1 MPPQI
6 LIPRPD
12 TGSIPM
18 IAATFQRRA
27 NKGPLF
33 STSQLDTRTG
43 LAGTAGLLMVV
54 RLAGYSLRAET
65 QKMED

>member
-6 LIPRPD
+6 LIPRSD
-12 TGSIPM
+12 TGGIPT

-33 STSQLDTRTG
+33 SASQLDTRTG
-43 LAGTAGLLMVV
+43 LAGTAGLQ
-54 RLAGYSLRAET
+54 RLARYSLRAET